1 VDSAPESISDMENW
15 LTWKSD
21 LDNPNV
27 SEEDW
32 EADDE
37 SNLEQDNSIQNLQ
50 PPAQRDV
57 SAPTIVSA
65 LIEP

>member
-37 SNLEQDNSIQNLQ
+37 SN
-50 PPAQRDV
+50 
-57 SAPTIVSA
+57 
-65 LIEP
+65 

>member
-1 VDSAPESISDMENW
+1 
-15 LTWKSD
+15 
-21 LDNPNV
+21 V

-37 SNLEQDNSIQNLQ
+37 SNLEQDNSIQNLE

-57 SAPTIVSA
+57 SATTIVPA